1 MFDDMIEAKEVAKLI
16 KQGPDFVQRRMTIR
30 THPEFIPNVKIG
42 RKRFV
47 ASNDLQAWVEKRKAE
62 IQR

>member
-1 MFDDMIEAKEVAKLI
+1 MLDDMIEARDVGRLI
-16 KQGPDFVQRRMTIR
+16 QQGIDFVQRRMTIR

-47 ASNDLQAWVEKRKAE
+47 MKTDLEEWVKKRKGN
-62 IQR
+62 IVR